1 MAAFKHFYRDLGDRL
16 WGIYGPR
23 DAFNIGHDWFSPVY
37 MGLDQAPIVV
47 MVENYRTGLVW
58 KQFMSNPE
66 IAPMLA
72 KVSALTPT
80 QSSAP
85 GNLPADNPALQQQK

>member
-1 MAAFKHFYRDLGDRL
+1 MAAFKHFYRDLGNRL
-16 WGIYGPR
+16 WGIYGPH
-23 DAFNIGHDWFSPVY
+23 DAFNIGRDWFSPVY

-66 IAPMLA
+66 IAPMVA
-72 KVSALTPT
+72 KISAS
-80 QSSAP
+80 QGSSPSATDQRKAP
-85 GNLPADNPALQQQK
+85 DSVP